1 MPGDGSPV
9 PGTPGTGE
17 RRCGAAPEAYRE
29 SWDRSRE
36 APVEAE
42 VVSAA

>member
-1 MPGDGSPV
+1 MP
-9 PGTPGTGE
+9 PGPYPG
-17 RRCGAAPEAYRE
+17 GARNAQDRPSAVLRGRVYRE